1 MRNLTIHRMKTF
13 VGCMAKMKVYIED
26 PEAGELD
33 INGVLCRK
41 IGELKNGE
49 EKTFVITQRAVK
61 VYVIAGTSSRNFC
74 NDYCTVPEGTEDV
87 HLTGK
92 NRYNPAN
99 GNAFR
104 FDGIHDDE
112 VKQNRKKGFRKG
124 LVILIASC
132 LVGLVVGVVAGL
144 LPFLMQTP
152 KTFTADEMQITL
164 HDGFTE
170 VELENVH
177 ACYATKEVVV
187 FAIKEAVADAP
198 MLEGL
203 TLEEY
208 GELVLDGNL
217 VDESIQLQKVDGLT
231 CFEYLATNPDNGVDY
246 IYFSV
251 VYQSADAY
259 WLVQFATPEEK
270 IQDYSRSFVEWA
282 KSVAFTAA

>member
-1 MRNLTIHRMKTF
+1 MRNLTIHRIKTF
-13 VGCMAKMKVYIED
+13 VGCMAKMRVYIED
-26 PEAGELD
+26 PEAGDLD

-49 EKTFVITQRAVK
+49 EKTFAITQHAVK

-104 FDGIHDDE
+104 FDGIHDED
-112 VKQNRKKGFRKG
+112 VNQNRKKGFKKG
-124 LVILIASC
+124 LVVLIASA
-132 LVGLVVGVVAGL
+132 LVSFVIWFVIAL
-144 LPFLMQTP
+144 LPSLITSP

-177 ACYATKEVVV
+177 VCYATKEVVV
-187 FAIKEAVADAP
+187 FAIKEAVADTP
-198 MLEGL
+198 ILEGPAR
-203 TLEEY
+203 
-208 GELVLDGNL
+208 G
-217 VDESIQLQKVDGLT
+217 I
-231 CFEYLATNPDNGVDY
+231 
-246 IYFSV
+246 I
-251 VYQSADAY
+251 
-259 WLVQFATPEEK
+259 
-270 IQDYSRSFVEWA
+270 
-282 KSVAFTAA
+282 VA